1 MRKLITV
8 ILILAAF
15 VGSETMAIGLPNN
28 AYIQRRAALNNDI
41 KDSKI
46 QPTKSANSMISSQVK
61 EGYADDHASTLDS
74 ANDLKEFSKAI
85 LNRIVSFVSMILLS
99 LSSFGSSLAGEIHT
113 AHIWMPTDLPSR
125 V

>member
-1 MRKLITV
+1 MGKLITV

-28 AYIQRRAALNNDI
+28 AYIQRHAALNNNI
-41 KDSKI
+41 KGNKV
-46 QPTKSANSMISSQVK
+46 QTAKSSNSIIASQVK

-85 LNRIVSFVSMILLS
+85 MNRIVSFILIILLS
-99 LSSFGSSLAGEIHT
+99 LSSFGSSLADGIHT
-113 AHIWMPTDLPSR
+113 TPIWMLTDLPSR